1 MLTELSEE
9 YIWSVEKETAR
20 EWVCESS
27 NEGTSSVKLHSVQ
40 FIFVVLGFG
49 VGYTQMLKIKG
60 RMNLD
65 QIEM

>member
-1 MLTELSEE
+1 M
-9 YIWSVEKETAR
+9 
-20 EWVCESS
+20 
-27 NEGTSSVKLHSVQ
+27 KLHSVQ

-65 QIEM
+65 HIEM